1 MSGKLAARGTRGTFV
16 VVKHAN
22 QKRTD
27 LSKHTKRT
35 LGSGNLKEAV
45 RLPKGEDLNEYVGA
59 AVGWAL
65 SLCGGSR
72 CLVGFD

>member
-45 RLPKGEDLNEYVGA
+45 RLPKGEDLNE
-59 AVGWAL
+59 
-65 SLCGGSR
+65 
-72 CLVGFD
+72 